1 MKIETRNITTIQRS
15 MRIKKIIKKTILAL
29 VIYAIA
35 IAYFSPIFYM
45 FLSGFKTEQ
54 QAVKP
59 SLLFSPTF
67 ETYKKVLSDP
77 TMIEYLKNS
86 IFQVIMGT
94 GISLLLGIPVAF
106 ALVFGKLKTKDSA
119 NKIYLWFITTILLP
133 PVAVLIPLFITYQ
146 KLNLKNNP
154 LGLLLAYVG
163 FNIPLAVWLVHSF
176 FSDLPKDI
184 FEAARIDGCS
194 RWQQMIIFAIP
205 LARMGIISAG
215 LIIAVQIWN
224 EFFLSF
230 NLTGNPSA
238 TLPVY
243 MARFREQQG
252 LFVAQLSASSTIS
265 ILPALILGWMS
276 QKALVK
282 GLTLGAVKE

>member
-1 MKIETRNITTIQRS
+1 MYI
-15 MRIKKIIKKTILAL
+15 
-29 VIYAIA
+29 
-35 IAYFSPIFYM
+35 
-45 FLSGFKTEQ
+45 
-54 QAVKP
+54 
-59 SLLFSPTF
+59 
-67 ETYKKVLSDP
+67 
-77 TMIEYLKNS
+77 
-86 IFQVIMGT
+86 
-94 GISLLLGIPVAF
+94 
-106 ALVFGKLKTKDSA
+106 
-119 NKIYLWFITTILLP
+119 
-133 PVAVLIPLFITYQ
+133 
-146 KLNLKNNP
+146 
-154 LGLLLAYVG
+154 
-163 FNIPLAVWLVHSF
+163 
-176 FSDLPKDI
+176 
-184 FEAARIDGCS
+184 
-194 RWQQMIIFAIP
+194 
-205 LARMGIISAG
+205 IISAG

>member
-1 MKIETRNITTIQRS
+1 MMNEARTITQIQRS
-15 MRIKKIIKKTILAL
+15 MRLKKIIKKIFLAL
-29 VIYAIA
+29 IIYSIA
-35 IAYFSPIFYM
+35 LTYFFPILYM

-54 QAVKP
+54 QAVNP
-59 SLLFSPTF
+59 SLRFSPTL
-67 ETYKKVLSDP
+67 ETYRKVLSDP
-77 TMIEYLKNS
+77 TMIQYLKNS
-86 IFQVIMGT
+86 VFQVFLGT

-119 NKIYLWFITTILLP
+119 GKIYLWFITTILLP
-133 PVAVLIPLFITYQ
+133 PVAVLIPLFISYQ
-146 KLNLKNNP
+146 RINLKNNP

-184 FEAARIDGCS
+184 FEAARIDGCT
-194 RWQQMIIFAIP
+194 RWQQMVLMAIP
-205 LARMGIISAG
+205 LARTGIISAG

-243 MARFREQQG
+243 MSRFREQQG

-282 GLTLGAVKE
+282 GLTMGAVKE